1 VLVVTLLL
9 AAVAGPATAGPAAAA
24 DRPLVITTV
33 ETEGAVE
40 RFDDGTWRVPRG
52 EAVTVSG
59 TSNREAGTTVLLELV
74 RGDGTTV
81 PLGEAR
87 VADGTWETTVDLSV
101 VDPGTYTLRVTAGAA
116 AASVHVE
123 VVDTLRPPSETP
135 FVTTTTPSTAPG
147 DPTEPTVTASPSS
160 PPPPA
165 PTATPTSTPAGTTAA
180 RTPGFGGGTTF
191 AAVAVVVAAVVAVL
205 GRRP

>member
-9 AAVAGPATAGPAAAA
+9 AAVAGPAAAA
-24 DRPLVITTV
+24 DRPLVVTTV
-33 ETEGAVE
+33 EAEGAVE
-40 RFDDGTWRVPRG
+40 RLDDGTWRVPRD
-52 EAVTVSG
+52 ETVTVSG

-87 VADGTWETTVDLSV
+87 IANGTWETTVDFSV

-116 AASVHVE
+116 AASVRVE
-123 VVDTLRPPSETP
+123 VVDTLRTPSETP
-135 FVTTTTPSTAPG
+135 FVTTTALSTVPG
-147 DPTEPTVTASPSS
+147 DPTETTVTASPPS
-160 PPPPA
+160 PPPPV
-165 PTATPTSTPAGTTAA
+165 PTATPTSTPAGTTVA
-180 RTPGFGGGTTF
+180 RTPGFGVGTTF
-191 AAVAVVVAAVVAVL
+191 AAVAVVVAAGVAVL